1 MFVPSVPSTIYADW
15 LVVTIGREVT
25 TQPSNLHPW
34 TLTTGIF
41 MYTFHIVIPHKNK
54 VNFNLH
60 DTYFV
65 ILESL
70 KSAVL
75 DLVGT

>member
-1 MFVPSVPSTIYADW
+1 MFVLSVPSTIYADW